1 MRLLPLPGVF
11 QPLSDSWM
19 LAERLEREP
28 LGPRTRVLD
37 LCTGSGL
44 LAVLAARRGAREVV
58 AIDVSRLAVIAARL
72 NGRFNGVKVHAV
84 QGDLFSPVRGQRF
97 DLIVSNPPY
106 LPSDT
111 DELPRR
117 GRSRAWEAGRHGRAL
132 IDRICAEVSGHLNPG
147 GVLLLVHSSV
157 CGERETVVALSE
169 RGLNT
174 SVVARHRGPL
184 GRRLRARAQWLRSQG
199 LLPDPGSEE
208 LVVVRAQALPDK
220 SVVRRGRARVT
231 ANAAEGGGHG
241 ISD

>member
-1 MRLLPLPGVF
+1 
-11 QPLSDSWM
+11 M
-19 LAERLEREP
+19 LADWLAHERL
-28 LGPRTRVLD
+28 GPTTRVLD

-44 LAVLAARRGAREVV
+44 LAVVAARHGAREVV

-132 IDRICAEVSGHLNPG
+132 IDRICTEVTGHLNPS
-147 GVLLLVHSSV
+147 GVFLLVHSSV
-157 CGERETVVALSE
+157 CGERETVGALCE
-169 RGLNT
+169 RGLNA
-174 SVVARHRGPL
+174 SVVARHRGLL
-184 GRRLRARAQWLRSQG
+184 GPRLRARAQWLRSRG
-199 LLPDPGSEE
+199 LLPDAGSEE
-208 LVVVRAQALPDK
+208 LLVVRAQAAP
-220 SVVRRGRARVT
+220 
-231 ANAAEGGGHG
+231 
-241 ISD
+241 